1 VLNQARSGR
10 KQHVGRNRPNDD
22 GLKLGSRKSGAIQGF
37 ASRFAGD
44 VRGRD
49 SFIDKMTLANS
60 GAFLDPLVIGFDHL
74 FEVGISQKARWDV
87 GSKGADFGPLK
98 LFQACLR

>member
-1 VLNQARSGR
+1 
-10 KQHVGRNRPNDD
+10 
-22 GLKLGSRKSGAIQGF
+22 
-37 ASRFAGD
+37 
-44 VRGRD
+44 
-49 SFIDKMTLANS
+49 MTLANS